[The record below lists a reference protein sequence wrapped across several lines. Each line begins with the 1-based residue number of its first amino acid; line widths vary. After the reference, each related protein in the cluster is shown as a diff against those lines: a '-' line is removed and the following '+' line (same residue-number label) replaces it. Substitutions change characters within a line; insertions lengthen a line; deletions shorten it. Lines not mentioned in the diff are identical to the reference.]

1 MQSERKNAGR
11 NQQLENSK
19 HKIQVF
25 KRCQKKQRSQKAS
38 QEQKVQQLADFGK
51 LWSDVQAWNMNY
63 GFARRNYLDL
73 MSTAIYSEFQ
83 QIAQWSATN

>member
-63 GFARRNYLDL
+63 GFARRNYL
-73 MSTAIYSEFQ
+73 EFDVNGNLFR
-83 QIAQWSATN
+83 IPANCTVVSD